1 MAECMLLPLLLLDKK
16 FPSLLACAWFV
27 VKYFSFVKQIV
38 LVVFSDFYYVIAKP
52 PIFLFICLQ
61 MFAFEFFQYD
71 LIIDI
76 YE

>member
-16 FPSLLACAWFV
+16 FPSLLASAWFV

-38 LVVFSDFYYVIAKP
+38 LVVFSDFYYVIVKP